1 MKPFA
6 ERNRVIIGILGVAVT
21 AGVVVAALQ
30 YDKLPFLNSTTQYS
44 AYFAE
49 ASGLRTGA
57 AVQVSGFRVGDVSSI
72 DLDGPR
78 VLVKFKVKNAVRLG
92 DRTEAAIKTKTVLG
106 AKILNITSR
115 GDAPLSGPIP
125 VERTTP
131 AYELPDALGDL
142 ATTVEG
148 LNTNQVSDSLATLA
162 ETFRRTPPDLKVAVE
177 GVARFSETLDKRDAE
192 LRSLLANANKVTTV
206 LAGRVDQVVS
216 LVKNTDALLAQLR
229 TQSSALDQ
237 ISSNIS
243 ALAKQLSGF
252 IAENRATLRPAL
264 DKLNGVLTI
273 VDNRKERVQKALK
286 LGSRYVMQIGEAQAS
301 GPFIKS
307 YITNLLPGQFL
318 QPFIDAAFSD
328 LGLDPNVLPPSK
340 LTDPQTGQPGTPALP
355 VPYPR
360 TGQGGEPHL
369 TLPDAITGNPG
380 DQGCGPPGVALPG
393 PTGCYPYREPLP
405 PPPPGGPP
413 PGPPAVATAPRAS
426 GRRRTDPLAGVRTR
440 LSRSSTNVGA
450 RTASRII
457 RIGVAVSLA
466 LLLAGGILVVSR
478 SLWNSVTKTHMV
490 AYFDNSNGIFPGDEV
505 RILGVPVGAIDT
517 IEPQPQRAKI
527 SFWVNDKYKVPADAK
542 AVIIAPQLVTARAI
556 QLTPVYTGGAV
567 MAADAVI
574 PQNQTAVPVE
584 WDQLRVQL
592 EKLTEMLQPTQTDGV
607 STLGELINT
616 GADNLRGQGPT
627 IRDTVIKM
635 SQAFSVL
642 GDHSNDLF
650 SSVKNLSTLV
660 SALQSSSDLMAE
672 LNRNLA
678 SVSALLADDPNE
690 VGQAVG
696 DLNTAVGD
704 VQTFVADNRETLG
717 TTFDKLTSVSQ
728 ALVGSIDDVKQFLHV
743 APGTLQGLSNIY
755 QPAQAALSTAPVV
768 NNFANPIEF
777 LCGAIQAASRL
788 GAEQSSKLCV
798 QYLAPI
804 VKNRQINF
812 PPIGMNL
819 FVGAQ
824 ARPNEITYSEDWMRP
839 DYVPPQPATPPDG
852 PPLAAEAPPA
862 RSATDPGA
870 GLPGLMVPPGPGS

>member
-30 YDKLPFLNSTTQYS
+30 YDKLPFINSTTEYS

-78 VLVKFKVKNAVRLG
+78 VLVKFKVKDTVRLG

-106 AKILNITSR
+106 AKILSITSR
-115 GDAPLSGPIP
+115 GDERLTGAIP

-148 LNTNQVSDSLATLA
+148 LNTNQVSDSLAVLA
-162 ETFRRTPPDLKVAVE
+162 ETLQRTPPDLKVAVE

-192 LRSLLANANKVTTV
+192 LRALLANANKVTTV
-206 LAGRVDQVVS
+206 LAGRADQVVS
-216 LVKNTDALLAQLR
+216 LIKNTNELLAELR

-237 ISSNIS
+237 ISNSIS
-243 ALAKQLSGF
+243 ALATQLSGF

-264 DKLNGVLTI
+264 DKLNGVLAI
-273 VDNRKERVQKALK
+273 VDGRKERVQKALTMAT
-286 LGSRYVMQIGEAQAS
+286 SYVLHFGEAMAS

-328 LGLDPNVLPPSK
+328 LGLDPNVLPPSE

-355 VPYPR
+355 VPFPR

-369 TLPDAITGNPG
+369 TLPDAITGKPG
-380 DQGCGPPGVALPG
+380 DPR
-393 PTGCYPYREPLP
+393 YPYREPLP

-413 PGPPAVATAPRAS
+413 PGPPAVATAPRTS
-426 GRRRTDPLAGVRTR
+426 RGRRTGARARLRTR
-440 LSRSSTNVGA
+440 LRRSDTDFGA
-450 RTASRII
+450 GTVNRTL
-457 RIGVAVSLA
+457 RIGVVIA
-466 LLLAGGILVVSR
+466 LVLVLAGGIFVVAR
-478 SLWNSVTKTHMV
+478 SLWNSVGKTHMV

-505 RILGVPVGAIDT
+505 RILGVPVGAIDS

-542 AVIIAPQLVTARAI
+542 AVILAPQLVTARAI
-556 QLTPVYTGGAV
+556 QLTPVYTRGPV
-567 MAADAVI
+567 MAAGAVI
-574 PQNQTAVPVE
+574 PQNRTAVPVE
-584 WDQLRVQL
+584 WDQLRDQL
-592 EKLTEMLQPTQTDGV
+592 EKLTEMLQPTKPGGV
-607 STLGELINT
+607 STLGALINT

-660 SALQSSSDLMAE
+660 SALQSSSDLMAQ

-678 SVSALLADDPNE
+678 AVSALLADDPDE
-690 VGQAVG
+690 VGRAIE

-704 VQTFVADNRETLG
+704 VRTFVADNRDALG
-717 TTFDKLTSVSQ
+717 TTSDKLSSVSQ
-728 ALVGSIDDVKQFLHV
+728 AVVDRLDDVKQILHLL
-743 APGTLQGLSNIY
+743 PGTLQNASNIY
-755 QPAQAALSTAPVV
+755 QPAQAALSTVPVV

-777 LCGAIQAASRL
+777 LCGAVQAASRL
-788 GAEQSSKLCV
+788 GAEQSSKLCA

-804 VKNRQINF
+804 VKNRQMNF
-812 PPIGMNL
+812 LPFGLNL

-839 DYVPPQPATPPDG
+839 DYVPPQPAAPADG
-852 PPLAAEAPPA
+852 APLAAESSPA
-862 RSATDPGA
+862 TLATDPAA

>member
-6 ERNRVIIGILGVAVT
+6 ERNRVMIGLLGVAVT
-21 AGVVVAALQ
+21 ASVVVAALQ
-30 YDKLPFLNSTTQYS
+30 YDKLPFLNATTQYS
-44 AYFAE
+44 AYFTE
-49 ASGLRTGA
+49 AGGLRTGA

-72 DLDGPR
+72 DLDGPQ
-78 VLVKFKVKNAVRLG
+78 VLVKFKVKNTVRLG
-92 DRTEAAIKTKTVLG
+92 DRTEAAIKTKPVLG
-106 AKILNITSR
+106 AKILKITSR
-115 GDAPLSGPIP
+115 GEAPLSGPIP

-162 ETFRRTPPDLKVAVE
+162 ETFRSTPPDLKVAVE
-177 GVARFSETLDKRDAE
+177 GVARFSDTLDKRDAE
-192 LRSLLANANKVTTV
+192 LRALLANANKVTTV

-229 TQSSALDQ
+229 TQSSALDE
-237 ISSNIS
+237 ISSSIS

-273 VDNRKERVQKALK
+273 VDSRKERVQKALK
-286 LGSRYVMQIGEAQAS
+286 LGSRYLMQIGEAQAS

-328 LGLDPNVLPPSK
+328 LGVDPNVLPPSK

-380 DQGCGPPGVALPG
+380 DQGCGPPGLALPG

-405 PPPPGGPP
+405 APPPGGPP
-413 PGPPAVATAPRAS
+413 PGPPAVATAPRAM

-440 LSRSSTNVGA
+440 LSRGTNVGA
-450 RTASRII
+450 GTVNRTI
-457 RIGVAVSLA
+457 RIGVAFA
-466 LLLAGGILVVSR
+466 LVVLLSGGIAVVSR
-478 SLWNSVTKTHMV
+478 SLWNSGAKTHMV

-505 RILGVPVGAIDT
+505 RILGVPVGAIDS

-527 SFWVNDKYKVPADAK
+527 SFWVNDKYKVPADAR

-556 QLTPVYTGGAV
+556 QLTPVYTRGAV
-567 MAADAVI
+567 MAEGAVI
-574 PQNQTAVPVE
+574 PQNRTAVPVE
-584 WDQLRVQL
+584 WDELRVQL
-592 EKLTEMLQPTQTDGV
+592 EKLTYMLQPTQPGGV
-607 STLGELINT
+607 STLGQLIDT

-642 GDHSNDLF
+642 GDHSKDLF

-678 SVSALLADDPNE
+678 SVSALLADDPHE
-690 VGQAVG
+690 VGQAVD

-704 VQTFVADNRETLG
+704 VKTFVADNRESLG
-717 TTFDKLTSVSQ
+717 ITFDKLTSVSQ
-728 ALVGSIDDVKQFLHV
+728 ALVGSIDDVKQFLHL

-852 PPLAAEAPPA
+852 APLAAEASPA
-862 RSATDPGA
+862 RSATDPAA
-870 GLPGLMVPPGPGS
+870 GLPGLMMPPPGPGS